1 MYLLRLTIVLFLF
14 SSSLVQ
20 CTGNTGN
27 TEAEYNNDTSGVM
40 AGLDTVIQ
48 VMPQPMSGIVF
59 DSTLIPGFLNRY
71 PQFKEFSKDIAV
83 FYRNRSYNY
92 AWFAKDGLGEPAH
105 TLLDKLRQESI
116 DGIAVNAPYKDSLQ
130 GMFHLGDFTER
141 PEHLKPDVNGELML
155 TGQYLLLAKKIWA
168 GAYSKNL
175 ETIGWNIPRKKIS
188 YEELLEKSLDVK
200 SLPEIE
206 ADILNPEY
214 LALRAAL
221 KQYREYDKKSGDV
234 GSISKLKKSLKPGD
248 TSSVLAQVRRRLNLF
263 GYLDNTDTIVKY
275 DPSLAIAVNR
285 YKKSVG
291 LKQDSVITNEM
302 IAAMN
307 IPVKKRIEQIMVNLE
322 RFRWIPNHEK
332 SDEFIFVNIP
342 GYKLRYFEK
351 GKQVWDCNVV
361 VGKTMNKTV
370 IFSGLMQ
377 HVVLSPYW
385 YVPQSIIQK
394 EIVPGM
400 KRNKNYLASHHMEW
414 NGGNVRQTPGP
425 HNSLGRVKF
434 IFPNE
439 NNIYL
444 HDTPSKSLFDKDSRA
459 FSHGCIRVAQPRDLA
474 LRILRNDPN
483 WPPAKIDQAM
493 AGTTEKTVMLKKK
506 IPVVIAYFTAFV
518 DSDGDVNFRE
528 DVYQR
533 DEKLLKLITQ

>member
-1 MYLLRLTIVLFLF
+1 MYLLRLAIVLFLF
-14 SSSLVQ
+14 STFLIQ
-20 CTGNTGN
+20 CKGNTGN
-27 TEAEYNNDTSGVM
+27 TDVEHKKDTSGGI
-40 AGLDTVIQ
+40 AALDTVIQ
-48 VMPQPMSGIVF
+48 VMTQPMSGIVF
-59 DSTLIPGFLNRY
+59 DSTLIPGFLNQY
-71 PQFKEFSKDIAV
+71 PQFKEFSKDITL
-83 FYRNRSYNY
+83 FYRNRAYNY
-92 AWFAKDGLGEPAH
+92 AWFENDGLGEPAH
-105 TLLDKLRQESI
+105 LLLDKLRQESI

-155 TGQYLLLAKKIWA
+155 TGQYLLLAKKIWS

-188 YEELLEKSLDVK
+188 YEELLEKSLDVNN
-200 SLPEIE
+200 LPKIE
-206 ADILNPEY
+206 HEILNPEY

-221 KQYREYDKKSGDV
+221 KQYKEFEKKSGDV
-234 GSISKLKKSLKPGD
+234 GSIVKLKKSLKPGD

-275 DPSLAIAVNR
+275 DPVLANAVNR

-302 IAAMN
+302 ITALN

-322 RFRWIPNHEK
+322 RFRWIPNHEG

-342 GYKLRYFEK
+342 GYKLRYYEK

-385 YVPQSIIQK
+385 YVPQSIIQM
-394 EIVPGM
+394 EVVPGM
-400 KRNKNYLASHHMEW
+400 KRNKNYLASHNMEW

-444 HDTPSKSLFDKDSRA
+444 HDTPSKSLFDKDNRA
-459 FSHGCIRVAQPRDLA
+459 FSHGCVRVAQPRDLA

-506 IPVVIAYFTAFV
+506 IPVVIGYFTAFV
-518 DSDGDVNFRE
+518 ETDGDVNFRE